1 LTNGHKEN
9 DPMALRVGEILIEKG
24 HLTPEQLELAIEEQ
38 HKTKKMLGEI
48 LISRGFIS
56 ENNFLRCIAQQQGIS
71 FIELKDMLR
80 IDDHVI
86 KTVPAKFIWHY
97 KMMPI
102 NIQGNVLTVA
112 LADPFDVWPIDDLET
127 HLGLRVEKVLA
138 VSADISEAA
147 RKYYGVAADT
157 VEKLMSQQAG
167 TGPRQDL
174 ERTEKIEDLERMSA
188 DASVIKL
195 VNQVYQQAINDRAT
209 DIHIEMF
216 REELS
221 LRYRVDGILYEV
233 SAPETIKHLY
243 PAIVSRI
250 KVMSGLDIVERR
262 RPQDGRAK
270 VRIGPKEYE
279 LRVSVM
285 PTIYGENIVIRI
297 LPATML
303 FDIASLGMQEKDL
316 LVLEQLIER
325 PHGIIFVTGPT
336 GSGKTTTLYSCLNKL
351 NTAKRKI
358 VTIEDPVEYELKG
371 ITQTQVNPKIDLTF
385 SVILRSMLRHDPD
398 IMMVGEV
405 RDRETADITIQT
417 ALTGHL
423 VFSTLHTNDA
433 ASGITRLMD
442 IGLEPYLIAS
452 SVEVFIAQRL
462 IRLICNN
469 CKETYTIPAEIA
481 RHFLGS
487 ESSVKQQACRGKG
500 CKTCNNTGYMGRT
513 GIYEI
518 LLLDD
523 QIKTLILQKASSTMI
538 KEKAVEAGMRTL
550 KQDGWAK
557 IQAGLTTPEEVL
569 RVVQ

>member
-1 LTNGHKEN
+1 
-9 DPMALRVGEILIEKG
+9 MALRVGEILIEKG
-24 HLTPEQLELAIEEQ
+24 LLTPEKLQLAVEEQ

-48 LISRGFIS
+48 LINRGFIS
-56 ENNFLRCIAQQQGIS
+56 EKDFLRCIAQQQGIP
-71 FIELKDMLR
+71 FLELNGMMN

-97 KMMPI
+97 KIMPI
-102 NIQGNVLTVA
+102 NIQGNVLTIA
-112 LADPFDVWPIDDLET
+112 MSNPFDVWPIDDLES

-138 VSADISEAA
+138 VSGDIIEAA

-157 VEKLMSQQAG
+157 IERLLSQQTESSG
-167 TGPRQDL
+167 GQVHDL
-174 ERTEKIEDLERMSA
+174 IEKIEDLEKMSE
-188 DASVIKL
+188 DASVIRL
-195 VNQVYQQAINDRAT
+195 VNQVLQQAINDRAT
-209 DIHIEMF
+209 DIHVEMF
-216 REELS
+216 REELN
-221 LRYRVDGILYEV
+221 LRYRVDGILYDA

-243 PAIVSRI
+243 PAIISRI
-250 KVMSGLDIVERR
+250 KVMSGLDIIERR
-262 RPQDGRAK
+262 IPQDGRAK

-279 LRVSVM
+279 LRISIM
-285 PTIYGENIVIRI
+285 PALYGENIVIRI

-303 FDIASLGMQEKDL
+303 FDIVGLGMSKKDL
-316 LVLEQLIER
+316 DILGTLIER

-351 NTAKRKI
+351 NTRQRKI

-371 ITQTQVNPKIDLTF
+371 VTQTQVNPKINLTF

-405 RDRETADITIQT
+405 RDYETADITIQT

-452 SVEVFIAQRL
+452 SVEVFMAQRL

-469 CKETYTIPAEIA
+469 CKESYQLPSQFA
-481 RHFLGS
+481 RHFQASGNS
-487 ESSVKQQACRGKG
+487 EVKQTVYRGKG
-500 CKTCNNTGYMGRT
+500 CKICNNTGYMGRT

-518 LLLDD
+518 LLLDEE
-523 QIKTLILQKASSTMI
+523 IKKLILEKASSSMI
-538 KEKAVEAGMRTL
+538 NEKAVEAGMRTL
-550 KQDGWAK
+550 KQDGWEK
-557 IQAGLTTPEEVL
+557 IVAGLTTPEEVL

>member
-1 LTNGHKEN
+1 
-9 DPMALRVGEILIEKG
+9 MALRVGEILIEKG
-24 HLTPEQLELAIEEQ
+24 HLTLEQLELAIEEQ

-138 VSADISEAA
+138 VSADILEAA

-167 TGPRQDL
+167 TGTRQDP
-174 ERTEKIEDLERMSA
+174 ERTEKIEDLEKMSA

-216 REELS
+216 REELN

-469 CKETYTIPAEIA
+469 CKETTTIPAEIA
-481 RHFLGS
+481 RHFHGS
-487 ESSVKQQACRGKG
+487 ENPVKQQACRGKG

-523 QIKTLILQKASSTMI
+523 PIKTLILQKASSTMI